1 MDVRSNLMKVNRCF
15 ERGWNATDLIL
26 PAFGPVTIAIHIKF
40 TSGRRTT
47 HQIPTL
53 QEPIT
58 NRCTLTLSSPTYSVP
73 FSPSSD
79 LTLAWFHLRGLH
91 HLTSQATL
99 APRSTPGFR
108 LLQAVHQAPN
118 KRWVQ
123 PPEVL
128 VKQNGLVL
136 KWCIY
141 SDVYSPR
148 ICVKNSAIFC
158 ATWMCMERKKP
169 IQGLSCRIFI

>member
-15 ERGWNATDLIL
+15 ERGWNATNLIL

-40 TSGRRTT
+40 TSGRHTT

-108 LLQAVHQAPN
+108 LLQAIHQAPN

-136 KWCIY
+136 MYLFRCIQR
-141 SDVYSPR
+141 R

-158 ATWMCMERKKP
+158 ATWMCIETQETDP
-169 IQGLSCRIFI
+169 GAELQNI